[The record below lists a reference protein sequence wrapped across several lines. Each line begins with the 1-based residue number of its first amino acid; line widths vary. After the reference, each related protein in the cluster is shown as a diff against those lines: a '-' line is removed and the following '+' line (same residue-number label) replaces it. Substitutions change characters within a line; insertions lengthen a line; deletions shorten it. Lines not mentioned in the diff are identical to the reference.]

1 MVIIR
6 NIEKILIGY
15 MAELS
20 KPTEDANY
28 IPVSYVDEYN
38 RRRKELEN
46 EYRNKCCKYFCYHS
60 SKSTF
65 HAN

>member
-46 EYRNKCCKYFCYHS
+46 EYRNKCCKRSKNKYF
-60 SKSTF
+60 
-65 HAN
+65 

>member
-1 MVIIR
+1 
-6 NIEKILIGY
+6 

-46 EYRNKCCKYFCYHS
+46 EYRNKCCKRSKNKYF
-60 SKSTF
+60 
-65 HAN
+65 